1 MLFSIN
7 DLLISPNKIELEITD
22 DPPKLSSGNGI
33 PVKGMIP
40 KTVVRLINIWID
52 NIKTTPDNRNFS

>member
-7 DLLISPNKIELEITD
+7 DLLISPNKMELEITD

-40 KTVVRLINIWID
+40 RTVVRLINI
-52 NIKTTPDNRNFS
+52 

>member
-7 DLLISPNKIELEITD
+7 DLLISPNKIELDITD

-33 PVKGMIP
+33 PVRGMIP
-40 KTVVRLINIWID
+40 RTVVRLINI
-52 NIKTTPDNRNFS
+52 